1 MSLVAMVITYPH
13 FLVFQGLGN
22 MRNSHTTFP
31 ISVRP
36 MELLMK
42 LATFPFT
49 TSPLMYK
56 SDSACITYDFI
67 LGCTLLKILYSAEV
81 YCGPT
86 KGSSSSPS
94 LAGWIAN
101 RPQPM
106 KGKLD
111 TFTSQSL
118 FQYENGAS
126 FRMDPS
132 HHCSSYT
139 SDRHF
144 CKVLTLADILVG
156 VVVGMEFLE
165 DCVRLRKVVSD
176 VRHAAF
182 TMGLHRAYRIH
193 VHKLLNSATIRR
205 TMLLCS
211 LRTGWLKSLTRIE
224 AVKTGSLLLLRR
236 CF

>member
-1 MSLVAMVITYPH
+1 
-13 FLVFQGLGN
+13 
-22 MRNSHTTFP
+22 
-31 ISVRP
+31 
-36 MELLMK
+36 
-42 LATFPFT
+42 
-49 TSPLMYK
+49 MYC
-56 SDSACITYDFI
+56 S
-67 LGCTLLKILYSAEV
+67 
-81 YCGPT
+81 PT

-101 RPQPM
+101 RSQPM

-126 FRMDPS
+126 FGMDPS
-132 HHCSSYT
+132 HHCPSYT

-144 CKVLTLADILVG
+144 CKVLTLADVLVG
-156 VVVGMEFLE
+156 VVVGMAFLE

-193 VHKLLNSATIRR
+193 VHKLLNSATVRR

-224 AVKTGSLLLLRR
+224 AEKTGSLLLLRR
-236 CF
+236 CFESWLDQGLSLLHILCMDMGTLLIAWRLLESLLLAIIVDASSF